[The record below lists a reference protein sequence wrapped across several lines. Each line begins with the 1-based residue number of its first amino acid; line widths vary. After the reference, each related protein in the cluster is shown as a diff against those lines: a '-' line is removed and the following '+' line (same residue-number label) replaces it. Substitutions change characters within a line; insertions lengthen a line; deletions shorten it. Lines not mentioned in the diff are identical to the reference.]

1 MTTSRTALCDRLT
14 IAPEERQV
22 AATRTQTAVAIVV
35 ARLREQVEELS
46 DVALREI
53 FADIP
58 AYANA
63 PDAALMDDVREHIR
77 EHYVV
82 LLDSLERREPVTDE
96 DLLFVRKHAAQR
108 VGRVSVA
115 DFIHA
120 FQVGQHVVLDAS
132 IALAVDESSRR
143 AVLSLV
149 TLIARY
155 FDLTIAHAADVYL
168 ESEELLASTGERLR
182 RDLLEDLLEG
192 IAPPP
197 GPRLDAARAA
207 GLDQRTSCAV
217 IAALPT
223 SPLADPHALRGAAT
237 ALARATGLR
246 VQPLTVVRH
255 EEIVIVAPTAT
266 DRARNVAEQLSEAQ
280 RRLADRGLPL
290 AVGISTV
297 YEGLPAISDAYR
309 EAVSARGRVLPEA
322 GVVALPSM
330 TMFEYLTLQG
340 DATARRMVS
349 PAIERFVSEDREAG
363 GALLATLQAYAAAD
377 LNAKQAAE
385 HLHVHVNTAHYRL
398 ARIAERTGCDM
409 RRVGDVIELLIAAR
423 LASSPAGSDH
433 G

>member
-1 MTTSRTALCDRLT
+1 MAVTRSK
-14 IAPEERQV
+14 P
-22 AATRTQTAVAIVV
+22 AARRPDAVAKVV

-53 FADIP
+53 FGDIR
-58 AYANA
+58 AYGTA
-63 PDAALMDDVREHIR
+63 PDPALKEDVREHIR
-77 EHYVV
+77 EHYVA
-82 LLDSLERREPVTDE
+82 LLDSLERREPVTAE

-120 FQVGQHVVLDAS
+120 FQVGQHVVLDS
-132 IALAVDESSRR
+132 CIALAVDAPSRD

-192 IAPPP
+192 LPLAP
-197 GPRLDAARAA
+197 GPRFDAARAA
-207 GLDQRTSCAV
+207 GLDQRTTCAV
-217 IAALPT
+217 ITALPIGA
-223 SPLADPHALRGAAT
+223 LEDPHALRGAAT

-255 EEIVIVAPTAT
+255 DEIVVVAPTAV
-266 DRARNVAEQLSEAQ
+266 DRARTVAERLADTQ
-280 RRLADRGLPL
+280 RRLGERGVLL
-290 AVGISTV
+290 AVGMSTV
-297 YEGLPAISDAYR
+297 YEGLVAVGEAYR
-309 EAVSARGRVLPEA
+309 EAVSARDRLLPKA
-322 GVVALPSM
+322 GVAALPSM
-330 TMFEYLTLQG
+330 TLFDYLTM
-340 DATARRMVS
+340 DRDPTALRMVP
-349 PAIERFVSEDREAG
+349 PAIERFVIEDQEGG
-363 GALLATLQAYAAAD
+363 GALLATLQAYAVAD

-385 HLHVHVNTAHYRL
+385 RLHVHVNTAHYRL

-409 RRVGDVIELLIAAR
+409 RKVSDVIELLIAAR
-423 LASSPAGSDH
+423 LASTTSAEP
-433 G
+433 